1 MSGLCN
7 PLWLEYEVPPR
18 MLEYMVTY
26 LAVVFWKCTFRKCVD
41 PVQRKGTPWKGGPEV
56 LPSSP
61 TSCLLSAS

>member
-26 LAVVFWKCTFRKCVD
+26 LAEVIVD
-41 PVQRKGTPWKGGPEV
+41 AKDNIS
-56 LPSSP
+56 L
-61 TSCLLSAS
+61 TSMVHMSIEL